1 MSGDRVPS
9 PVLKPLRSERELEHK
24 EVTTVVIE
32 PATGAAKSRNQRIGA
47 SRLRAYKWLTVATE
61 QVYTT
66 PIFDLHRRKSA
77 HPRRGE
83 RDFYVLAAP
92 AWVNIIPV
100 TRERE
105 VVLVR
110 QYRHGISRF
119 TLEIPGGMIDPEDPN
134 PAEAAR
140 REMIEESG
148 YDSEVVIPLGRVHPN
163 PAIQP
168 NLCYSFFARNVRRIA
183 DPHPNIGGSEETEVI
198 TVPLANIKDMIA
210 SGKITHA
217 LVIAAFSFFH
227 IYNPPSRNGRRTS

>member
-1 MSGDRVPS
+1 MKARRWRTLG
-9 PVLKPLRSERELEHK
+9 SER
-24 EVTTVVIE
+24 
-32 PATGAAKSRNQRIGA
+32 
-47 SRLRAYKWLTVATE
+47 
-61 QVYTT
+61 VYTT

-92 AWVNIIPV
+92 GWVNIIPV
-100 TRERE
+100 TRSRE

-110 QYRHGISRF
+110 QYRHGISAF

-140 REMIEESG
+140 REMREECG
-148 YDSEVVIPLGRVHPN
+148 FDSDIIIPLGRVHPN

-168 NLCYSFFARNVRRIA
+168 NFCYSFFARNVRKVAEPR
-183 DPHPNIGGSEETEVI
+183 PNYEGSEETEVVL
-198 TVPLANIKDMIA
+198 VPLAEIKPMIA

-217 LVIAAFSFFH
+217 LVIAAFSLYH
-227 IYNPPSRNGRRTS
+227 VYNPPPRIGEKAHKQ